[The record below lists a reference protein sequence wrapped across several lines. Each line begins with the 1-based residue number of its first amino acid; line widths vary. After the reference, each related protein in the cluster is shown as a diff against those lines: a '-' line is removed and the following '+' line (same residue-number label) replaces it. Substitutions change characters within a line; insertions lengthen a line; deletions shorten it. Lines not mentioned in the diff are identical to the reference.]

1 MAIYHTRVKTFSRA
15 NGHTSTAAAA
25 YRAGLLI
32 VDERTGITHDYRRR
46 GGVVETRCFAPL
58 DSPEWALDPYTL
70 WSLSE
75 AREGRKDSTVA
86 REFEVSLPHE
96 LTDDQRS
103 DLVADICREL
113 VDRYRFA
120 VQASIHSPPD
130 DKGLNFH
137 AHILATTRRMRP
149 DGLSDKTRELDG
161 GPSGR
166 TEVEWVREMVAE
178 RINGS
183 LEAAGI
189 DARVDHRTLAAQ
201 SEAAAERGDFV
212 AAALLA
218 REPTKQV
225 SKEAIAMR
233 RKGAQVKAVK
243 RNEAITNDNE
253 AAFEALVAE
262 FESQGRLTATS
273 MGHSHVQAQKDLRP
287 SPAER
292 SEVVRQ
298 ELEQGAHLW
307 SEDFAKQFHKS
318 LAATT
323 KFLQH
328 HAERLVAFSHLA
340 LFRSEVRDLLRA
352 LKRLK
357 HDVFRFDRRM
367 KAEDRAAHLRSQA
380 EQEVVRFDTQ
390 HPHPGLWT
398 RRQWA
403 VRRKRR
409 QATAELRRDEH
420 LAAREATGPEAQR
433 EYQALVQGSAQ
444 ALEQL
449 SQSMLT
455 RYPVVEDIEPVPEA
469 EVQVSVSADPPAT
482 KTRTMGPK

>member
-15 NGHTSTAAAA
+15 NGHTATAAAA

-32 VDERTGITHDYRRR
+32 VDAAAGTRHDYRRR
-46 GGVVETRCFAPL
+46 GGVIETRCFAPL
-58 DSPEWALDPYTL
+58 GSPEWALDPYTL
-70 WSLSE
+70 WPLSE

-96 LTDDQRS
+96 LSDEQRS
-103 DLVADICREL
+103 ELVAEICRAL

-120 VQASIHSPPD
+120 VQASIHSPPKD
-130 DKGLNFH
+130 EGLNFH
-137 AHILATTRRMRP
+137 AHILATTRRMRA

-166 TEVEWVREMVAE
+166 NEVEWVREMVAE
-178 RINGS
+178 RMNAS

-189 DARVDHRTLAAQ
+189 DTRVDHRTLAAQ

-218 REPTKQV
+218 REPTKSV

-233 RKGAQVKAVK
+233 RKGAQVPGVQ
-243 RNEAITNDNE
+243 RNEAITDANE

-262 FESQGRLTATS
+262 FESQGRLTAMTS
-273 MGHSHVQAQKDLRP
+273 GHSHAQARK
-287 SPAER
+287 ER
-292 SEVVRQ
+292 SAELPGRAEASRL
-298 ELEQGAHLW
+298 ELEAAARLW
-307 SEDFAKQFHKS
+307 TEDFAIGFHKT

-323 KFLQH
+323 KFLRHQ
-328 HAERLVAFSHLA
+328 AQRMSAFSQLA
-340 LFRSEVRDLLRA
+340 VFRSEVRDLLRA

-357 HDVFRFDRRM
+357 HDVFRFERRM
-367 KAEDRAAHLRSQA
+367 SAEDRAAHLRSQA
-380 EQEVVRFDTQ
+380 EQELTRFDTQ

-403 VRRKRR
+403 VRRRRR
-409 QATAELRRDEH
+409 QAMAELRRDEH
-420 LAAREATGPEAQR
+420 LTAREATGPEAQR
-433 EYQALVQGSAQ
+433 QYQALVQTSAR

-449 SQSMLT
+449 SQAMLK
-455 RYPVVEDIEPVPEA
+455 RYPVVEDAEPIAKIDELPSPQV
-469 EVQVSVSADPPAT
+469 EVVASRARSP
-482 KTRTMGPK
+482 GPK